1 MEGGGGGWLVF
12 SFSGFNNP
20 LPVTSLGGAMATNR
34 TTPLGSDLMILSALA
49 LVSLMSGTSLIESKM
64 SPTLHDKKRGRER

>member
-1 MEGGGGGWLVF
+1 MEGDGGGGWLIF
-12 SFSGFNNP
+12 SFFGFKP

-49 LVSLMSGTSLIESKM
+49 LVSLMSGTSLIERKM
-64 SPTLHDKKRGRER
+64 STTYSA